1 MLFHLFSFTIVSAIL
16 GVSGMKD
23 KLLLVPALE
32 GCSPWGSEEADSTE
46 CACVWVHTQVK
57 T

>member
-1 MLFHLFSFTIVSAIL
+1 MLFHLFSFTILSAIL

-32 GCSPWGSEEADSTE
+32 GCSPWGSLIRSHPAIEQE
-46 CACVWVHTQVK
+46 
-57 T
+57 

>member
-1 MLFHLFSFTIVSAIL
+1 MLFHLFSFTILSAIL

-32 GCSPWGSEEADSTE
+32 GSQS
-46 CACVWVHTQVK
+46 K
-57 T
+57 TSQESSLSIHGALVLGLL